1 MTKKVKITIA
11 IIACVIIV
19 AGVAVWIF
27 ASNDK
32 KPGAATTDAGENV
45 EMPGELAAEEVKTTY
60 SEPELREMAT
70 EVARENYGDDAFIIF
85 LSSEGPATLEIN
97 GTVRSVYI
105 YAADSRAEHD
115 KTGKIRSIY
124 HIDAD
129 TGEIFD
135 NGNGNMEKIKT
146 GE

>member
-1 MTKKVKITIA
+1 MIKKVKIIIA
-11 IIACVIIV
+11 IIICVIV
-19 AGVAVWIF
+19 AGAAVWIIT
-27 ASNDK
+27 ANDK
-32 KPGAATTDAGENV
+32 NPGAVTTDAGENV
-45 EMPGELAAEEVKTTY
+45 EMPGEIAAEEVKTTY

-97 GTVRSVYI
+97 GTERSVYI